1 VQPRKQFEVLGC
13 NGITHDHQ
21 PVGFGA
27 LGGVELGQGLGR
39 ASQDAHFGSKNLAFE
54 IIVRD
59 LPFLGVEH
67 GHRHE

>member
-1 VQPRKQFEVLGC
+1 MIISPSASAHSAGSSSAK
-13 NGITHDHQ
+13 
-21 PVGFGA
+21 
-27 LGGVELGQGLGR
+27 GLGR

-67 GHRHE
+67 GDRHE